1 MSHII
6 IICLKKS
13 FKKKTTTTTTQKK
26 LGLGK
31 LPSLKT
37 HANIPG

>member
-6 IICLKKS
+6 IICLKTS
-13 FKKKTTTTTTQKK
+13 FKKNNNTKK

>member
-13 FKKKTTTTTTQKK
+13 FKKTTTTTTQKK